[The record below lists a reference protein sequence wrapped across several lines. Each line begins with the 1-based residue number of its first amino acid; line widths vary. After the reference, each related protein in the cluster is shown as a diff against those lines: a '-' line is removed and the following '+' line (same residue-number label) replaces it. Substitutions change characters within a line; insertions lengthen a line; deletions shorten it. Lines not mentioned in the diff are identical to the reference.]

1 MFHLH
6 IKEGIAKALFVA
18 AAGISVLAV
27 ALICVFLER
36 RAGHRADRPSS
47 FFRHYAWRPPTIST
61 ASSR

>member
-27 ALICVFLER
+27 ALICVFLF
-36 RAGHRADRPSS
+36 PS
-47 FFRHYAWRPPTIST
+47 FFSALRGVPPTIST